1 MLHQSRQAL
10 RRGAILLG
18 LALLGCGRD
27 DKLTPVHGHVYYHGK
42 PLAGGTI
49 VFTPD
54 PERGGHGPLACGEI
68 DADGRYSLHT
78 GDAAGAV
85 PGWHRVT
92 IAPAGGTPALP
103 RSAGV
108 PPASAA
114 LDLPRKYGDPAQS
127 GLVREVKDDRV
138 VEQDFHLE

>member
-1 MLHQSRQAL
+1 LHQSRQSL
-10 RRGAILLG
+10 RRGAVLLG

-49 VFTPD
+49 AFTPD
-54 PERGGHGPLACGEI
+54 PERGGHGPLAYGEI
-68 DADGRYSLHT
+68 DAEGRYSLHT
-78 GDAAGAV
+78 GDTPGAV

-92 IAPAGGTPALP
+92 IAPAGET
-103 RSAGV
+103 
-108 PPASAA
+108 PASAVV
-114 LDLPRKYGDPAQS
+114 DLPRKYGDPEQS
-127 GLVREVKDDRV
+127 GLLREVKTDRV

>member
-1 MLHQSRQAL
+1 VL
-10 RRGAILLG
+10 RRGVVLLG

-27 DKLTPVHGHVYYHGK
+27 DKLTPVHGHVYYHDK

-49 VFTPD
+49 AFTPD

-68 DADGRYSLHT
+68 DAEGRYSLHT
-78 GDAAGAV
+78 GNAAGAL

-92 IAPAGGTPALP
+92 IAPAAPT
-103 RSAGV
+103 
-108 PPASAA
+108 A
-114 LDLPRKYGDPAQS
+114 LDLPRKYGDPEQS
-127 GLVREVKDDRV
+127 GLLREVKTDRV

>member
-1 MLHQSRQAL
+1 MLNPSRQSL
-10 RRGAILLG
+10 RRGVALLG

-49 VFTPD
+49 AFTPD
-54 PERGGHGPLACGEI
+54 PERGGHGPLAYGEI
-68 DADGRYSLHT
+68 DAEGRYSLHT

-92 IAPAGGTPALP
+92 IAPAA
-103 RSAGV
+103 V
-108 PPASAA
+108 
-114 LDLPRKYGDPAQS
+114 DLPRKYGDPEQS
-127 GLVREVKDDRV
+127 GLLREVKTDRV

>member
-1 MLHQSRQAL
+1 MLHKSRKPL
-10 RRGAILLG
+10 RRGAVLLG

-49 VFTPD
+49 AFTPD
-54 PERGGHGPLACGEI
+54 PERGGHGPLAYGEI
-68 DADGRYSLHT
+68 EADGRYSLHT

-92 IAPAGGTPALP
+92 IAPAAPA
-103 RSAGV
+103 AV
-108 PPASAA
+108 
-114 LDLPRKYGDPAQS
+114 DLPRKYGDPAQS
-127 GLVREVKDDRV
+127 GLLREVKTDRV